1 MSGNSF
7 GHLFKFTTFGES
19 HGSAIGCVID
29 GTPPNISLT
38 EEDIQIWLDKR
49 KPGQSRFTTQRNET
63 DQVNILSGIFD
74 GKTTGTPISLII
86 KNTDH
91 RSKDYDDIKDLYRP
105 GHADYTYHKKYGNR
119 DYRGSGRASA
129 RETANRVA
137 AGAIARKVLGNKIK
151 IQGAM
156 IQIGTKKINR
166 NNWNWDEVNNNDFWC
181 PDPKQVKKWE
191 TYLDKIR
198 KSGSSIGAVIEI
210 KASGVPVGYGSPVYD
225 KIDAD
230 IAKALMSINAVKGR

>member
-7 GHLFKFTTFGES
+7 GLLFKFTTFGES
-19 HGSAIGCVID
+19 HGPAIGCVID
-29 GTPPNISLT
+29 GTPPNIDLT

-49 KPGQSRFTTQRNET
+49 KPGQSRFTTQRNEA
-63 DQVNILSGIFD
+63 DQVNILSGVFD
-74 GKTTGTPISLII
+74 GKTTGSPISLFI

-105 GHADYTYHKKYGNR
+105 GHADYTYHQKYSNR

-137 AGAIARKVLGNKIK
+137 AGAIARKILGNTVNVR
-151 IQGAM
+151 GAL

-166 NNWNWDEVNNNDFWC
+166 DNWNWDEINNNDFWC
-181 PDPKQVKKWE
+181 PDREQVEEWE
-191 TYLDKIR
+191 NYLDSVR
-198 KSGSSIGAVIEI
+198 KSGSSIGAIIEI
-210 KASGVPVGYGSPVYD
+210 KASGVPVG
-225 KIDAD
+225 
-230 IAKALMSINAVKGR
+230 